1 VLKILNISEIVIR
14 EKNMAKKKT
23 KTTLESLPPRERQVL
38 DTVYRLSEAGVSEV
52 IDAMSDPAGY
62 SAVRTML
69 NILVRKGFLD
79 YRREKTRYLYRPV
92 LQPEEAPRSLIKN
105 LLDTFFA
112 GRPAAVVATLLN
124 VAGDE
129 LSEADYRE
137 MEKMIRQAKNNG
149 KDGAK

>member
-1 VLKILNISEIVIR
+1 
-14 EKNMAKKKT
+14 MAKKKT
-23 KTTLESLPPRERQVL
+23 KITLESLPPRERQVL

-69 NILVRKGFLD
+69 NILVRKGFLE
-79 YRREKTRYLYRPV
+79 YRREKNRYLYRPV
-92 LQPEEAPRSLIKN
+92 LQPEEAPRSLLKN

-124 VAGDE
+124 VAGEE
-129 LSEADYRE
+129 LSEADFRE
-137 MEKMIRQAKNNG
+137 METMIRQAKNTG

>member
-1 VLKILNISEIVIR
+1 
-14 EKNMAKKKT
+14 MAKKKT

>member
-1 VLKILNISEIVIR
+1 
-14 EKNMAKKKT
+14 MAKKST
-23 KTTLESLPPRERQVL
+23 KIKIESLPPRERQVL

-52 IDAMSDPAGY
+52 INAMNDPAGY

-69 NILVRKGFLD
+69 NILVRKGFLE

-92 LQPEEAPRSLIKN
+92 LPQEEAPRSLLKN

-124 VAGDE
+124 VAAAE
-129 LSEADYRE
+129 LSESDYRE
-137 MEKMIRQAKNNG
+137 MEKMIQSAKR
-149 KDGAK
+149 KDQSAK

>member
-1 VLKILNISEIVIR
+1 
-14 EKNMAKKKT
+14 MPKKKPKIT
-23 KTTLESLPPRERQVL
+23 IESLPPRERQVL

-52 IDAMSDPAGY
+52 INAMSNPAGY

-69 NILVRKGFLD
+69 NTLVRKGFLE

-92 LQPEEAPRSLIKN
+92 LHPAEAPRSLMKN

-112 GRPAAVVATLLN
+112 GRPAAVVATLLD
-124 VAGDE
+124 VAGEE

-137 MEKMIRQAKNNG
+137 MEAFIQNAK
-149 KDGAK
+149 KETTK